1 TTANRIIHSAGYS
14 KTAIDMPASSM
25 RCPGNNATSDTSPPV
40 TMPET
45 APVTVRP
52 RHQIASKTTGA
63 NDDAVNVN
71 TIATAPASARPV
83 VTNVAT
89 MGRTIAKIAPTRKPR
104 TVPPKNSCDTTP
116 DMDTTSPE
124 AVDRKAAKA
133 PPATSAV
140 RRSPDRKSVA

>member
-1 TTANRIIHSAGYS
+1 MVTTNTNGIIHRAGYCNTAN
-14 KTAIDMPASSM
+14 DMPASSM
-25 RCPGNNATSDTSPPV
+25 KSPTNNATSDTSPPA

-89 MGRTIAKIAPTRKPR
+89 MGRTIAKISPIRKPR
-104 TVPPKNSCDTTP
+104 TVPTEISYD
-116 DMDTTSPE
+116 
-124 AVDRKAAKA
+124 
-133 PPATSAV
+133 
-140 RRSPDRKSVA
+140 